1 MHVCV
6 CVCVC
11 VSFSLQS
18 TNRVEIDL
26 SSLICFNI
34 SVSYATLNIQ
44 GVSQFSPPKSL
55 TGIIDM
61 HTHTHTK
68 LLYSQIYTNT
78 LHSAQPGPPRNITSV
93 VVEDLY
99 FYQHAIVTVTW
110 DKPLC

>member
-6 CVCVC
+6 CVFVC
-11 VSFSLQS
+11 VPFSLQN

-61 HTHTHTK
+61 HTHTHTQNYYTHK
-68 LLYSQIYTNT
+68 YIQTRYIQLNQDLL
-78 LHSAQPGPPRNITSV
+78 GTSPV
-93 VVEDLY
+93 
-99 FYQHAIVTVTW
+99 
-110 DKPLC
+110 